1 MEESKEFTF
10 TVEEEQDGLR
20 SDLYLSGIMEDVSRN
35 RISRLISEG
44 AVLLNGEPIRKSSVK
59 VSEDDKVTVFLPP
72 DKVPDILPEDIPLE
86 ILYEDGDVIVVNK
99 PRGMVVHPSNGH
111 FTGTLV
117 NALLFHCR
125 DLSGING
132 IYRPGIV
139 HRIDMLTTGSVIAC
153 KNDRAH
159 RHIAAALKEH
169 SIKRLY
175 RAIVY
180 GNLKE
185 DGTVD
190 KPIGRSRNDRKKM
203 GIDPGGKRAVT
214 HYRILEAFGDYTYI
228 ECALETG
235 RTHQIRV
242 HMASIGHPVLG
253 DRVYGNLRSPFKTEG
268 QLLHAY
274 ILGFDHPVTGEYIE
288 ISAPFPADFIK
299 ILGILRNR

>member
-1 MEESKEFTF
+1 MAENKEFSF
-10 TVEEEQDGLR
+10 TVEEEYDSVR
-20 SDLYLSGIMEDVSRN
+20 ADVFLSAIMEDVSRS

-44 AVLLNGEPIRKSSVK
+44 AVLLNGEPLKKSSIK
-59 VSEDDKVTVFLPP
+59 VSEEDRITVFLPP
-72 DKVPDILPEDIPLE
+72 DRVPDILPEDIPLE
-86 ILYEDGDVIVVNK
+86 ILYEDNDVIVVNK

-111 FTGTLV
+111 FNGTLV
-117 NALLFHCR
+117 NALLFHCA

-132 IYRPGIV
+132 VFRPGIV

-159 RHIAAALKEH
+159 RSIAAALKEH

-175 RAIVY
+175 RAIVH

-190 KPIGRSRNDRKKM
+190 KPIGRSKNDRKKM
-203 GIDPGGKRAVT
+203 GVDPSGKRAVT
-214 HYRILEAFGDYTYI
+214 HYRVLESFGDYTYV

-253 DRVYGNLRSPFKTEG
+253 DELYGNKKSRFKTEG

-274 ILGFDHPVTGEYIE
+274 ILGFTQPVTGEYIE
-288 ISAPFPADFIK
+288 IIAPFPEDFTR
-299 ILGILRNR
+299 ILEILRNK